1 MEMETMD
8 NKLTITIETGEKKT
22 INVLDIIDSYT
33 FNKTFMIFNLE
44 DDSSRLFA
52 GILNEKETS
61 YSVDPVTDSTELE
74 YLNKEIERVINEIQ
88 TAAE

>member
-1 MEMETMD
+1 MEEMD
-8 NKLTITIETGEKKT
+8 NKLTITIETGEKKV

-44 DDSSRLFA
+44 ENPSRLFG

-61 YSVDPVTDSTELE
+61 YSVDPVTDSVELE
-74 YLNKEIERVINEIQ
+74 YLNKEIERVINEIKSE
-88 TAAE
+88 AM